1 MSAEGLAVVAAMT
14 LAGSLAI
21 LGVLALRVPI
31 RRGFGAQVAYA
42 MWMAIPLIACAVL
55 LPAPVEP
62 VVVFMRVASVGT
74 PVRLI
79 AAGETT
85 AFDLRGVLF
94 GLWLLG
100 VGLSAAWFVL
110 QQRRYLR
117 SLGRLSDVASE
128 ARIVRSEFDADGPAL
143 VGAWRPRIVLPS
155 DFDRRYAAGER
166 ELILAHERVHMARG
180 DARINAFVVALRCL
194 NWFNPLVHLA
204 AAKFRLDQEL
214 ACDAAVI
221 ARFPE
226 ARRPYAD
233 AMLKVQL
240 AGQPRQELRLP
251 AGCRWPS
258 GHPLKERIAMLKQP
272 LPTRARRASGV
283 AVVAAAIACGSFASW
298 AAQPARSEAGAASD
312 SAATEDVT
320 YRVMNPPVYPP
331 SAVVAGVSGKV
342 MLKVNVD
349 ERGNAESAAVDSI
362 DPPEAAVLSDAAI
375 AAVMRWKFNPALHD
389 GVAVAGDVLVPVE
402 FSLDEDEPG
411 GGAGAAH
418 ATITRVTTTIAASY
432 RKLSPPAYPASS
444 IASGIEGVVFVTAA
458 IDADGHVTSASVDH
472 AEPVVAGVLGD
483 AAVKAVKAWTFNPAK
498 QNDKAVAS
506 RIVVPLRFALSDP
519 KTVPAGALPP
529 NALEIIDV
537 VAHPSEK
544 GPPAKA
550 PPPPAPPPP
559 LPPPPSPPSGSAAA
573 T

>member
-21 LGVLALRVPI
+21 LGVLALRVSI

-42 MWMAIPLIACAVL
+42 MWVAIPLIACAVL

-62 VVVFMRVASVGT
+62 VVVFMHVASVGT

-79 AAGETT
+79 AAGETA

-143 VGAWRPRIVLPS
+143 VGAWRPRIVLPR

-298 AAQPARSEAGAASD
+298 AAQPARTEAIAAASD
-312 SAATEDVT
+312 GPASERAS
-320 YRVMNPPVYPP
+320 YRRLKPPVYPP
-331 SAVVAGVSGKV
+331 S
-342 MLKVNVD
+342 
-349 ERGNAESAAVDSI
+349 SA
-362 DPPEAAVLSDAAI
+362 
-375 AAVMRWKFNPALHD
+375 
-389 GVAVAGDVLVPVE
+389 
-402 FSLDEDEPG
+402 
-411 GGAGAAH
+411 
-418 ATITRVTTTIAASY
+418 
-432 RKLSPPAYPASS
+432 
-444 IASGIEGVVFVTAA
+444 ASGIEGVVFVTAA
-458 IDADGHVTSASVDH
+458 IDADGHVTSASVDR
-472 AEPVVAGVLGD
+472 AEPVVAGFLGD
-483 AAVKAVKAWTFNPAK
+483 AAVKAVEAWTFNPAK

-519 KTVPAGALPP
+519 KTVPVGALPP

-544 GPPAKA
+544 SSMAK
-550 PPPPAPPPP
+550 APPPP
-559 LPPPPSPPSGSAAA
+559 LPPPPPSPPPPPNDSAAA